1 MIPINI
7 SHDSIQ
13 LSSIML
19 LSGCSQPH
27 VNNEVLGL
35 INDCYLD
42 LDFYIDIFK
51 EAFKLSLEKFK
62 KHIENHPA
70 VSLFKAIRCFDPC
83 YIQSNSNYHTFS
95 TYFII

>member
-1 MIPINI
+1 
-7 SHDSIQ
+7 
-13 LSSIML
+13 ML

-70 VSLFKAIRCFDPC
+70 VPLFKAIRCFDPC

-95 TYFII
+95 TYLSSRSSMTMVMIL